1 MENKIDQFSS
11 VWAYLAGKGTF
22 MDFTSDSVDGDPP
35 PERATFKKKKRDVN
49 GIGISRLE
57 A

>member
-35 PERATFKKKKRDVN
+35 PERATFKKKERCKWV
-49 GIGISRLE
+49 
-57 A
+57 